1 MSASTT
7 VTRTERLLN
16 LVIALL
22 AARSPVSR
30 RVIQE
35 GVAGYDPTASTST
48 FERMFERDKDELR
61 AMGIP
66 IETIADAHGEVQGY
80 LIDSSEYRAR
90 EVSFDG
96 EELAALNLAALVW
109 DNAVLESTAIT
120 AIRKIESMSPSTSR
134 SSSMPGAEGTSTT
147 FGHVSAQEAA
157 LLPLMRAVRDKLVV
171 RFNYRKPGSS
181 EVDKRSVEPWSLYS
195 RQGRWYLNGLDLER
209 NAERLFRISR
219 IEGAVTVTATA
230 ASERTGASGTMQD
243 TPTEDDV
250 TALVRIPEGV
260 GAELR
265 RHRTSTLVHADTFSI
280 TDGEHRLLELLW
292 RADPGVQILG
302 PEDLVAAFESGL
314 SELESAHR

>member
-35 GVAGYDPTASTST
+35 GVAGYDPTASASA

-66 IETIADAHGEVQGY
+66 IETITDAHGEVQGY
-80 LIDSSEYRAR
+80 LIDSTEYGAR
-90 EVSFDG
+90 ELSFDG

-109 DNAVLESTAIT
+109 DDAVLESTAIT
-120 AIRKIESMSPSTSR
+120 AIRKIESITPA
-134 SSSMPGAEGTSTT
+134 SSHGDSLLDTPATSTT

-157 LLPLMRAVRDKLVV
+157 LLPLMRAVRDHRVV
-171 RFNYRKPGSS
+171 RFDYRKPGSS
-181 EVDKRSVEPWSLYS
+181 EVEKRSVEPWSLYS
-195 RQGRWYLNGLDLER
+195 HQGRWYLTGLDLER
-209 NAERLFRISR
+209 NSERLFRVSR
-219 IEGAVTVTATA
+219 IQGGVTVTATA
-230 ASERTGASGTMQD
+230 ASERTADPAIVPEAGTD
-243 TPTEDDV
+243 DDV
-250 TALVRIPEGV
+250 TVLVHIPEGL

-265 RHRTSTLVHADTFSI
+265 RHRTCTAAGADTFSI
-280 TDGEHRLLELLW
+280 SESRHRILELLW
-292 RADPGVQILG
+292 RADPAVRPLG
-302 PEDLVAAFESGL
+302 PDEIVDAFESGL
-314 SELESAHR
+314 SDVETAHR

>member
-35 GVAGYDPTASTST
+35 GVAGYDPAASTSA

-66 IETIADAHGEVQGY
+66 IETITDAHGEVQGY
-80 LIDSSEYRAR
+80 LIDSSEYQAR

-109 DNAVLESTAIT
+109 DDAVLESTAIT
-120 AIRKIESMSPSTSR
+120 AIRKIESISPSTHR
-134 SSSMPGAEGTSTT
+134 GGSMPSVGITSTT

-157 LLPLMRAVRDKLVV
+157 LLPLMRAVRDQRVV
-171 RFNYRKPGSS
+171 RFDYRKPLSS
-181 EVDKRSVEPWSLYS
+181 EVEKRSVEPWSLYS
-195 RQGRWYLNGLDLER
+195 RQGRWYLSGLDRER

-219 IEGAVTVTATA
+219 IEGGVTVTATV
-230 ASERTGASGTMQD
+230 ASERTSVPAATPD
-243 TPTEDDV
+243 TSTNDDV
-250 TALVRIPEGV
+250 TALVEIPAGV

-265 RHRTSTLVHADTFSI
+265 RHRTSTVVKADTYSI
-280 TDGEHRLLELLW
+280 TDGKHRILELLW
-292 RADPGVQILG
+292 RADPRVQLLG
-302 PEDLVAAFESGL
+302 PEDLITAFEFGL
-314 SELESAHR
+314 SEIESAHR

>member
-35 GVAGYDPTASTST
+35 GVAGYDPSASTSA

-66 IETIADAHGEVQGY
+66 VETITDAHGEVQGY
-80 LIDSSEYRAR
+80 LIDSSEYQAR
-90 EVSFDG
+90 ELSFDG

-109 DNAVLESTAIT
+109 DDAVLESTAIT
-120 AIRKIESMSPSTSR
+120 AIRKIESVSPAFSR
-134 SSSMPGAEGTSTT
+134 NDSMRSARVASTT

-157 LLPLMRAVRDKLVV
+157 LLPLMRAVRDRRVV
-171 RFNYRKPGSS
+171 RFDYRKPGSS
-181 EVDKRSVEPWSLYS
+181 NVEKRSVEPWSLYS
-195 RQGRWYLNGLDLER
+195 RQGRWYFTGLDLER
-209 NAERLFRISR
+209 KAERLFRISR
-219 IEGAVTVTATA
+219 IEGGVTVTATA
-230 ASERTGASGTMQD
+230 ASERTSAPATTPD
-243 TPTEDDV
+243 TNIEDDV
-250 TALVRIPEGV
+250 TALVRIPEGL

-265 RHRTSTLVHADTFSI
+265 RHRTSTNVEADTYSI
-280 TDGEHRLLELLW
+280 TDDKHRLLELLW
-292 RADPGVQILG
+292 RADPRVRLLG
-302 PEDLVAAFESGL
+302 PDDLVAAFQSGL